1 MLSPESSQYH
11 PGISMVIECPLKAT
25 VMGRVSRTIGFPVS
39 GQVGAF
45 VILSL
50 LERQELEFGYCVRSE
65 FYIEFYLTVGHP
77 VDIMHKTGVLF
88 GRHRLVKVLSV
99 YGL

>member
-1 MLSPESSQYH
+1 
-11 PGISMVIECPLKAT
+11 
-25 VMGRVSRTIGFPVS
+25 MGRVSRTIGFPVT

-50 LERQELEFGYCVRSE
+50 LERQELEFGYDVRGE
-65 FYIEFYLTVGHP
+65 FYIEFYLTVGHA
-77 VDIMHKTGVLF
+77 VYILHKTGVLF

-99 YGL
+99 YRLDHIDNLLPAISEGERIP